1 MATSEQI
8 RATLEALQSTHPKA
22 LFHAMD
28 MQQVGIGAVLRLVYE
43 SQEPVTA
50 GNIADFMGVSTA
62 RVAVLLKKMVQQE
75 LIVKEAARHDAR
87 VTVVRLTDKGR
98 ARVEKMQAHLYAN
111 IGKVIDKIGME
122 RMEAFVAISREI
134 CNAMEKPDFSE

>member
-8 RATLEALQSTHPKA
+8 KATVEALQSTHPKE
-22 LFHAMD
+22 LFHAVD
-28 MQQVGIGAVLRLVYE
+28 MQQAGIGAVLRLVYE
-43 SQEPVTA
+43 SQDPVTA

-75 LIVKEAARHDAR
+75 LIVKETARHDAR

-98 ARVEKMQAHLYAN
+98 ARVEKMRDHLYAN
-111 IGKVIDKIGME
+111 IGRVIDKIGME
-122 RMEAFVAISREI
+122 RMAEFIAISQEI
-134 CNAMEKPDFSE
+134 CNAMEKPDFSL

>member
-8 RATLEALQSTHPKA
+8 SATLEALQSTHPKA

-28 MQQVGIGAVLRLVYE
+28 MQQVGIGAVLRLAYE
-43 SQEPVTA
+43 SQETVTA
-50 GNIADFMGVSTA
+50 GSIADFMGVSTA

-75 LIVKEAARHDAR
+75 LIVKESARHDAR
-87 VTVVRLTDKGR
+87 VTVVHLTDKGR

-122 RMEAFVAISREI
+122 RMEEFIAISLEI
-134 CNAMEKPDFSE
+134 RNAMEKPDFSE

>member
-8 RATLEALQSTHPKA
+8 RATLEALQATHPKA

-28 MQQVGIGAVLRLVYE
+28 MRQAGIGAVLRLVYE
-43 SQEPVTA
+43 AREPVTA
-50 GNIADFMGVSTA
+50 GNIAEFMGVSTA

-87 VTVVRLTDKGR
+87 VTVVRLTDTGR

-111 IGKVIDKIGME
+111 LGRVIDKIGME
-122 RMEAFVAISREI
+122 RMEEFIAISREI
-134 CNAMEKPDFSE
+134 RDAMEKPDFSE

>member
-1 MATSEQI
+1 MATPEEI
-8 RATLEALQSTHPKA
+8 RATVETLQTTHPKE

-28 MQQVGIGAVLRLVYE
+28 MQQAGIGAVLRLVYE
-43 SQEPVTA
+43 SREPVTA
-50 GNIADFMGVSTA
+50 GNIAEFMGVSTA

-75 LIVKEAARHDAR
+75 LIVKEADEHDAR

-111 IGKVIDKIGME
+111 IGRVIDKIGME
-122 RMEAFVAISREI
+122 RMEEFIAISLEI
-134 CNAMEKPDFSE
+134 RNAMEKPDFSE

>member
-8 RATLEALQSTHPKA
+8 SATLDALQSTHPKE

-28 MQQVGIGAVLRLVYE
+28 MQQAGIGAVLRQVYE
-43 SQEPVTA
+43 SQDPVTA

-75 LIVKEAARHDAR
+75 LIAKEAARYDAR
-87 VTVVRLTDKGR
+87 VTVVHLTEKGR

-122 RMEAFVAISREI
+122 RMAEFITISQEI